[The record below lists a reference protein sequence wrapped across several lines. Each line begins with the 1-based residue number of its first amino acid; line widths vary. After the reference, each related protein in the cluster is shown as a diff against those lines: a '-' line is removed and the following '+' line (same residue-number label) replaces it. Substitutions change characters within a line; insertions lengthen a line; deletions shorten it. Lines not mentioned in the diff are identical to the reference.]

1 MDDGV
6 KARLDD
12 HERRLTELE
21 KQAYDDHDSLVRM
34 EEKLVSLE
42 RRHDDHM
49 KMHEVKSEHSINFR
63 QGLMIVLIQI
73 VIALIIDY
81 MWKKGMI

>member
-21 KQAYDDHDSLVRM
+21 KQAYDDHDLLVRM
-34 EEKLVSLE
+34 EERLVSLE
-42 RRHDDHM
+42 HRYDDHM
-49 KMHEVKSEHSINFR
+49 KMHELKSEHNINFK
-63 QGLMIVLIQI
+63 QGLTIVLIQI
-73 VIALIIDY
+73 IIASIIDY